1 MKRNQDMSNQ
11 FHQLK
16 VKKLIRQTSEAVS
29 VYFDIPANLK
39 STFNYKAGQF
49 ITLRLNVGGEDVRR
63 AYSLFTSPAESEFA
77 VMVKEVSGGKL
88 SPYINKNLQEG
99 DIIKVMPPTGKF
111 TCELNQSNSKN
122 YVFFAGGSGIT
133 PVFSIIKSILSIEKK
148 SKITLLYANREKES
162 IIFADELSVMEK
174 DFESFNLFHILE
186 NMENFNSAFKGMVST
201 GRIDSLLSQ
210 MSVGDL
216 NNCEFYTC
224 GPGQMMSGIK
234 EGLTMLG
241 VKSNKIHSE
250 SFTVESEEGVKSG
263 DGQNVRGGVGGNLE
277 LKEPAKLILQI
288 YGEEHE
294 IEIGPDETVTT
305 AALRAKLD
313 PPFSCQIGACS
324 TCIAKLEEGAVEMEC
339 PDALTQDEIDE
350 GYVLTCTSRPT
361 TDKIVINFDY

>member
-39 STFNYKAGQF
+39 STFVYKAGQF
-49 ITLRLNVGGEDVRR
+49 ITLRLDVGGEDVRR

-77 VMVKEVSGGKL
+77 VMAKEVSGGKL
-88 SPYINKNLQEG
+88 SPFINNELKEG

-111 TCELNQSNSKN
+111 TCEINQSNSKK

-133 PVFSIIKSILSIEKK
+133 PIYSIIKSILSIEKN
-148 SKITLLYANREKES
+148 SEITLLYANREKES

-186 NMENFNSAFKGMVST
+186 NTENYNSAFKGMVST

-234 EGLTMLG
+234 EGLMMLG

-250 SFTVESEEGVKSG
+250 SFTVEGG
-263 DGQNVRGGVGGNLE
+263 DGQSLRGGVGGDLE
-277 LKEPAKLILQI
+277 LKESAKLTLQI

-294 IEIGPDETVTT
+294 IEIGPDETVTS
-305 AALRAKLD
+305 AALKAKLD

-339 PDALTQDEIDE
+339 SDALTQDEIDE

-361 TDKIVINFDY
+361 TEKIVINFDY